1 MQTTKL
7 RQIEYHTLVKKMWR
21 MEDNA
26 IQPLMEVVDL
36 LKFIKRQARAK
47 RFYELKN
54 SKCCLLDDFVVE
66 SNEGCLLICGL
77 FKSAI
82 KDFRPKLIN
91 TSTAVERDNPKEKKE
106 GEIEKTHFC
115 IKVVNE
121 AEYQE
126 VFIVLEKNGYGIS
139 INQIIEYLNEF
150 NKKLIKSKNL
160 KRSYTIK
167 HMSILRS
174 DFRDV
179 LGSMNRVRIAE
190 IHMNKQLLG
199 SDALNYS
206 NRQIAIKEDVVLMVK
221 AKKGFSLQEFSF
233 DCLQK
238 VGGGPAGI
246 SRMRVWGNTDDGQH
260 ILIDTELFGKKTE
273 ISCDI
278 NPDTG
283 EVITFSIYRQLK
295 EMIIP
300 M

>member
-26 IQPLMEVVDL
+26 IQPLIEVVDL

-66 SNEGCLLICGL
+66 SKEVSLLICGL

-167 HMSILRS
+167 HMSILRR

-206 NRQIAIKEDVVLMVK
+206 NRQIAVKEDVVLMVK
-221 AKKGFSLQEFSF
+221 AKKGFSLQEFCF

-246 SRMRVWGNTDDGQH
+246 SRMRVLGNTDDGQH

-283 EVITFSIYRQLK
+283 EVKTFSIYRQLK